1 MFKPSHIVRSP
12 REHFMR
18 AVDDELAKFERKER
32 EFRHADQQDRAAKL
46 GLPLP
51 RSRPSTHQS
60 GDRGTRPA
68 SR

>member
-1 MFKPSHIVRSP
+1 MFKPTRIVSSP

-32 EFRHADQQDRAAKL
+32 EFRHADQQERAAKL

-51 RSRPSTHQS
+51 RTRPPTHQS
-60 GDRGTRPA
+60 DRGTRPA
-68 SR
+68 GR